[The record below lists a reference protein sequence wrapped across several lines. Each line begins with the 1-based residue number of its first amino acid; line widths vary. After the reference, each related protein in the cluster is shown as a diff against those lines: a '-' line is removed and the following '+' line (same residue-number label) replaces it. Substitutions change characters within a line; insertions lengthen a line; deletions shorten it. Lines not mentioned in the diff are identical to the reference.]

1 MSTHTLV
8 WLDQQEARIFHIQ
21 PEKFDEIIINAPTR
35 HVHRHALGAS
45 EPKEHPSDIAHYH
58 RDVMHALEGARD
70 ILIVGPGPAKLH
82 FLRAARAQPQ
92 LEAAI
97 VGVETVDHPTD
108 KQLVAY
114 AKRYF
119 GEADRQP

>member
-8 WLDQQEARIFHIQ
+8 WLDQQEARVFHLQ
-21 PEKFDEIIINAPTR
+21 PEKFDEIIVNAPAR
-35 HVHRHALGAS
+35 HIQRHAQGAF
-45 EPKEHPSDIAHYH
+45 EPKEHPSDLTHYH
-58 RDVMHALEGARD
+58 RDLMHALEGASQ
-70 ILIVGPGPAKLH
+70 ILIVGPGIAKLH
-82 FLRAARAQPQ
+82 FLRAAHAQPR

-119 GEADRQP
+119 GEADQSM